1 MLNQASK
8 YGWRKGDLQLI
19 SSAQPSDTP
28 ELKSAKVSRNSLE
41 QALSKAKIEW
51 VENE

>member
-8 YGWRKGDLQLI
+8 YGWRKGDLKLI
-19 SSAQPSDTP
+19 SSPQPNDTP

-41 QALSKAKIEW
+41 EALLQTPIEW
-51 VENE
+51 IE